1 MRNAL
6 FIAWNDLRRNLARRE
21 AIVWVFVMPIVFFY
35 FIGTVSG
42 GFGPKPER
50 AKPLSL
56 SVGEDPGFL
65 LERLEQ
71 RLNERG
77 FEIVRAAD
85 EATFR
90 TAKLRLSVPAHFT
103 RDVLAAKPV
112 ALVLGSDG
120 DDLDGDFQ
128 SFQVQRAAYT
138 LLADVIASQELEGSV
153 APERFAALDALPR
166 KLTIDVQMAGER
178 KRIPQGFEQ
187 AIPGTLTM
195 FTLMVM
201 LTSAAVGL
209 LIERREGL
217 LRRLAF
223 APMSRGEIV
232 AGKWLANLGLGV
244 VQVAWGMAIGAVLFD
259 IRWGDQWAMIGL
271 VMLGWASLAA
281 SLGLLSGSL
290 ARSEGQAIGI
300 GVLTSNVLAALG
312 GCWWPIEVAPKALQ
326 ELAKFL
332 PTGWT
337 MDALHKLVSFGLPAS
352 SVWPQVALLFGS
364 AWVSLA
370 LAARRFRFV

>member
-6 FIAWNDLRRNLARRE
+6 FIAWNDLRRNLVRRE

-50 AKPLSL
+50 AVKLSL
-56 SVGEDPGFL
+56 LVGEDPGFL
-65 LERLEQ
+65 LDRLEQ
-71 RLNERG
+71 RLTERD
-77 FEIVRAAD
+77 FEVVRAAD

-90 TAKLRLSVPAHFT
+90 ATKLRLKVPAHFT
-103 RDVLAAKPV
+103 RDVLAAQPV

-120 DDLDGDFQ
+120 DDLDGEFR
-128 SFQVQRAAYT
+128 SFQVQRAVYT
-138 LLADVIASQELEGSV
+138 LLADVIASQELEGSI
-153 APERFAALDALPR
+153 APDRFAALDAMPR
-166 KLTIDVQMAGER
+166 TLSIDVQMAGER

-187 AIPGTLTM
+187 AVPGTLTM

-201 LTSAAVGL
+201 LTSAAIGL

-223 APMSRGEIV
+223 APMRRGEIV
-232 AGKWLANLGLGV
+232 AGKWLANLGMGV
-244 VQVAWGMAIGAVLFD
+244 VQVAWGMVVGALLFG
-259 IRWGDQWAMIGL
+259 IRWGDSWAMIGL

-290 ARSEGQAIGI
+290 ARSEGQAVGI

-352 SVWPQVALLFGS
+352 TVWPQVALLFGC
-364 AWVSLA
+364 AWVCLA
-370 LAARRFRFV
+370 LAARRFRFA